1 MYISFLF
8 PHKGKGV
15 DAMGSQ
21 PPSGE
26 VGESAQD
33 RLDRLRCLVQKFLDD
48 DDVPQESAPLLQEC
62 TEVWASYVDACHDIA
77 VRAPREDMNHLSRAF
92 LRLNE
97 TAFIYYMIV
106 HAILKDTLPNLDGFP
121 STIAN
126 SARSSY
132 RERMQLLQNDPK
144 IEQIRN
150 VIENYPNLTPLPS
163 IEPSKLSS
171 MLRFHGGSILVI
183 DIRPRS
189 EFIKAHIKCKNIICI
204 EPVSFKD
211 SFTDQQVGKISLAT
225 SPQSEIDL
233 FSNRDTFKYIVLYT
247 DTQLYGDFHQRQTRI
262 LTKILCQH
270 SVLKPLGGT
279 KVLILANGFSNWVKL
294 GGAYQSFTPDP
305 AQLTSSS
312 STPSFGNPRVSAEL
326 FNQRSHSPPKCKSP
340 SLIVM
345 NTQSQPL
352 QVTAQTPQLPLYYP
366 EVPTISKSRPD
377 KNSSAFQSLSS
388 HPLIALPKV
397 NSSSLFPTKV
407 DGIEKLSA
415 NVRNQQ
421 IDPYLPSASNVIPPR
436 IPPLPQQ
443 NLSPPKHAIFNN
455 SQAFDL
461 DFIVGLENMGNC
473 CYMNCILQCLVGTH
487 DLTRMFLDN
496 TYLNFINFGNT
507 RGSKGLLAKNYAT
520 LVHNMHRHGA
530 FKPPH
535 SRTTPVQTL
544 QFKKVCGH
552 INSIYS
558 DSMQQDCQEFCQF
571 LLDGLHE
578 DLNQNGG
585 KKHLKQLS
593 EQEERMRESMSI
605 RKASALEWERFL
617 LTDFSAIIDLFQG
630 QYASR
635 LQCQACE
642 HTSTTYQTFSVLSV
656 PVPRIRT
663 CNILD
668 CFREFTKCEKLGV
681 DEQWSCSKCLKKQPS
696 TKQLKIT
703 RLPKKLII
711 NLKRFD
717 NQMNKN
723 NVFVQY
729 PCFLDLTP
737 YWARDFNHESIVN
750 EDIPTRGQIPP
761 FRYRL
766 YGVACHS
773 GSLYGGHYTS
783 YVYKG
788 PQKGW
793 YFFDDSVYCPI
804 RFNDEFITPNAYVL
818 FYERIF

>member
-1 MYISFLF
+1 
-8 PHKGKGV
+8 
-15 DAMGSQ
+15 MGSEQ
-21 PPSGE
+21 PYSE
-26 VGESAQD
+26 AGESTKD
-33 RLDRLRCLVQKFLDD
+33 RFSRLTHLVQEFLQD
-48 DDVPQESAPLLQEC
+48 DDVPQEFVPLLQEC
-62 TEVWASYVDACHDIA
+62 AEIWASYTDACHDIA
-77 VRAPREDMNHLSRAF
+77 MQAPREDAGHLSKAY

-106 HAILKDTLPNLDGFP
+106 HTILNDSVPKLGGF
-121 STIAN
+121 SNADDKNAWHLYT
-126 SARSSY
+126 
-132 RERMQLLQNDPK
+132 ERLRALQNDPNIGK
-144 IEQIRN
+144 IRS
-150 VIENYPNLTPLPS
+150 VIGNYPKLAPLQS
-163 IEPSKLSS
+163 IDPSKLSS
-171 MLRFHGGSILVI
+171 LLHFHDDAFLLV
-183 DIRPRS
+183 DVRPRP
-189 EFIKAHIKCKNIICI
+189 EFVKAHIKCKHIICI

-211 SFTDQQVGKISLAT
+211 SYTDQLVERVSLTT
-225 SPQSEIDL
+225 SPQLEIEL
-233 FSNRDTFKYIVLYT
+233 FSKRNTFKYIVLYT
-247 DTQLYGDFHQRQTRI
+247 DTQSQGDFQQRQTRI
-262 LTKILCQH
+262 LANILSQH
-270 SVLKPLGGT
+270 SVA
-279 KVLILANGFSNWVKL
+279 KVLILEKGFSNWVKL
-294 GGAYQSFTPDP
+294 GGAYQTFSAGQTQLASPSPLPSSAIPGTSAGSFS
-305 AQLTSSS
+305 QTS
-312 STPSFGNPRVSAEL
+312 R
-326 FNQRSHSPPKCKSP
+326 SPPRGKSP
-340 SLIVM
+340 TLVSM
-345 NTQSQPL
+345 KAQSQPL
-352 QVTAQTPQLPLYYP
+352 QATVQTPQVPLYYP
-366 EVPTISKSRPD
+366 EVATLSHFNKD
-377 KNSSAFQSLSS
+377 SSVLHTLSP
-388 HPLIALPKV
+388 HPLIAVPKEKPSTFV
-397 NSSSLFPTKV
+397 HDKV
-407 DGIEKLSA
+407 TSIETLSPGPQLHQA
-415 NVRNQQ
+415 
-421 IDPYLPSASNVIPPR
+421 NVIPPR

-443 NLSPPKHAIFNN
+443 NLSLSRPPVQN
-455 SQAFDL
+455 SPQIFDL

-473 CYMNCILQCLVGTH
+473 CYMNCILQCMVGTH

-496 TYLNFINFGNT
+496 TYLNFINFDNM
-507 RGSKGLLAKNYAT
+507 RGSKGLLAKNFAN
-520 LVHNMHRHGA
+520 LVHTMHRHGA
-530 FKPPH
+530 FKSPNA
-535 SRTTPVQTL
+535 RIAPVQTI
-544 QFKKVCGH
+544 QFKKTCGH

-593 EQEERMRESMSI
+593 EEEERMRENMSI

-617 LTDFSAIIDLFQG
+617 LTDFSAVIDLFQG

-656 PVPRIRT
+656 PVPRIMT
-663 CNILD
+663 CNVLD
-668 CFREFTKCEKLGV
+668 CFREFTKCEKLGIG
-681 DEQWSCSKCLKKQPS
+681 EQWSCSKCLKKQPS

-737 YWARDFNHESIVN
+737 YWARAFNHEAIID

-783 YVYKG
+783 YVFKG

-793 YFFDDSVYCPI
+793 YFFDDTIYRPI
-804 RFNDEFITPNAYVL
+804 RFNNEFITPNAYVL